1 MPDQHHGSLPVQ
13 QPKRTAMLCV
23 RLTEQE
29 HRCIYEFARQH
40 NLQVSRLVRHFV
52 LKGIQHHSVRRSAEP
67 E

>member
-1 MPDQHHGSLPVQ
+1 MSDQHHSSLPVQ

-29 HRCIYEFARQH
+29 HRRIYDFARQH

-52 LKGIQHHSVRRSAEP
+52 LKAIQHHRERRSDET